1 MISFIRVKPGR
12 KAGFFNGLA
21 VVFVLPKPSEKSRPE
36 LKLGSALLQGSAVDW
51 PAELGF
57 GILV

>member
-1 MISFIRVKPGR
+1 M
-12 KAGFFNGLA
+12 AGFFNGLA
-21 VVFVLPKPSEKSRPE
+21 VVFVLPKPSVKSRPE
-36 LKLGSALLQGSAVDW
+36 LKPGSALLQGSAVDW